1 MVDEGKARADR
12 PVTAPLLHEHEVEA
26 AKESA
31 RPLTLAGRFHPGERS
46 TARRRGVR
54 GPR

>member
-12 PVTAPLLHEHEVEA
+12 PVTAPPLHEHEVEA

-31 RPLTLAGRFHPGERS
+31 CSLTLAGRFHPGERS
-46 TARRRGVR
+46 TVRRRGVR